1 MADNEEKKV
10 NQNIEDEWDNIS
22 HDDLIQAINEAEAE
36 AEVEEKERKKSR
48 QKKEPLTNEQ
58 KKALA
63 EEKSD
68 IITDL
73 FRIPQLN
80 DNIRLQIRNLCRNE
94 FIEPKHID
102 DLPHYCFHIN
112 FKKNLLEEC
121 VRQAIRDGELTP
133 EDLLELYELMGIE
146 KKGAGKEKP
155 LYTIEDFKLELFKL
169 KKVTDYTTFDL
180 ELFNEYTQCLEGILG
195 QIEKYQTLIYVLMIV
210 SLKYRISSKYL
221 SSPEINPTIQTIE
234 DSIEDESFNGLFPYS
249 IRTLLKDAKIVN
261 EDSCEDDNREA
272 ILKRR
277 LTAQKKLYAFTHA
290 TLMEAGVYDWNDMVW
305 SETEK
310 QEGDNNF
317 NIYDSLFTLNYT
329 MESKYYLFRHLID
342 DEDEKIITSK
352 IDYFNIYKHET
363 AAEKYFKQYYRPNSD
378 KYMVTAAEYELSTIY
393 DRYYEVLLSDVFD
406 FSPTFIS
413 NVLTPTFEMLLKLQ
427 FNSELQNAILK
438 ASTTMN
444 IDFTQDFLA
453 RFLNK
458 NVGNFGKILSMVE
471 TRLPDISVVSQ
482 LSNFLNTTPGT
493 LLGYTDSLFNPYL
506 TTESIQAK
514 YGIEKETLEHLEQL
528 NESMCSMDPEVSK
541 YFNRGLNRLI
551 RNSAY
556 AGGTINY
563 TNKLFIQITKE
574 ELQEIKNLYIEGLT
588 IARNS
593 SIPHSIFRGNKKKV
607 KDNIEVLYHNDI
619 NPRIRQIVKGTTI
632 IDILENRKKYRINN
646 KVITVTPIL
655 DDAYYTPSKEKK
667 PPQRVII
674 QSDNIRNGT
683 RMEGGKEIWELDLYD
698 NRGVTVGDED
708 KDFFTPLMQ
717 YTGGV
722 GHSIRVIGEDDLEFL
737 YKATQ
742 EKDDE
747 SSYLAID
754 GFYEE
759 VSTNYG
765 LLKGESDDL
774 LLLEII
780 SKLKNYK
787 DSLKKQ

>member
-1 MADNEEKKV
+1 MADNEERIINPK
-10 NQNIEDEWDNIS
+10 IEAEWADTS
-22 HDDLIQAINEAEAE
+22 TESLINAINEAEAE
-36 AEVEEKERKKSR
+36 EKERKKNKP
-48 QKKEPLTNEQ
+48 KKEPLTNEQ

-63 EEKSD
+63 EERSD
-68 IITDL
+68 LILNL

-121 VRQAIRDGELTP
+121 VRQAIKDGELSP
-133 EDLLELYELMGIE
+133 EDLIELYELMGIE
-146 KKGAGKEKP
+146 KKGKDKENAA
-155 LYTIEDFKLELFKL
+155 YTIDDFKLELFKL

-180 ELFNEYTQCLEGILG
+180 KLFNEYTQCLEEILG
-195 QIEKYQTLIYVLMIV
+195 KIEKYQTLIYVLMIV
-210 SLKYRISSKYL
+210 SLKYKIQSKLL
-221 SSPEINPTIQTIE
+221 SSPQINSYNQTIE
-234 DSIEDESFNGLFPYS
+234 DLLDEDCLKGLFPYT
-249 IRTLLKDAKIVN
+249 IKAILMDAKIVN
-261 EDSCEDDNREA
+261 EDSYITECENDKREA
-272 ILKRR
+272 KIEKT
-277 LTAQKKLYAFTHA
+277 LTAQKKLYTFTHA
-290 TLMEAGVYDWNDMVW
+290 VLMQAGTYDWNDIVW
-305 SETEK
+305 AETEK
-310 QEGDNNF
+310 LEGDKNF
-317 NIYDSLFTLNYT
+317 NIDDSIFTLNYT
-329 MESKYYLFRHLID
+329 MDSKYYLFRHLIN
-342 DEDEKIITSK
+342 DEDEEIITAK
-352 IDYFNIYKHET
+352 IDYFNAYKHET
-363 AAEKYFKQYYRPNSD
+363 AAEKYFKQYYRPNIE
-378 KYMVTAAEYELSTIY
+378 KYMPTAAEYELITIY
-393 DRYYEVLLSDVFD
+393 DRYYEVLLSEVFD

-413 NVLTPTFEMLLKLQ
+413 NVLTPTYEMLLKLQ

-471 TRLPDISVVSQ
+471 TRLPDISVISQ

-493 LLGYTDSLFNPYL
+493 LLGYT
-506 TTESIQAK
+506 ESMQNLYFDPETIQIK
-514 YGIEKETLEHLEQL
+514 YGLEKETLEHLEQL
-528 NESMCSMDPEVSK
+528 KESMHTMSPELSRG
-541 YFNRGLNRLI
+541 FSRGLNRLI
-551 RNSAY
+551 QSSAY
-556 AGGTINY
+556 AGGTIQY
-563 TNKLFIQITKE
+563 TNKLFIQITEE
-574 ELQEIKNLYIEGLT
+574 ELQEIKKLYNEGLT

-593 SIPHSIFRGNKKKV
+593 AIPPSIFRGNKKKV

-619 NPRIRQIVKGTTI
+619 NPRIRQIVKGSTI

-646 KVITVTPIL
+646 KTITVTPIL
-655 DDAYYTPSKEKK
+655 DDAYYIPSKENK

-674 QSDNIRNGT
+674 QSDNVRNGT

-754 GFYEE
+754 GFYQE
-759 VSTNYG
+759 VTTNYG
-765 LLKGESDDL
+765 LVKGESDDL